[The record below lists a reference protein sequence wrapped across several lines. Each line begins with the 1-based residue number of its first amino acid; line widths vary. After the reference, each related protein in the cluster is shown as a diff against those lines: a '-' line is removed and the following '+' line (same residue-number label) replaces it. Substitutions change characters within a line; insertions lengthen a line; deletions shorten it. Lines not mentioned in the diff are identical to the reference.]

1 MALELLPV
9 PGLNLCQSQTAV
21 AEALKESPG
30 LPHNRIYNSLTV
42 FVRLVLH
49 GIAYPLKVMNLI
61 YLQDLR

>member
-9 PGLNLCQSQTAV
+9 AGLNLCQSQIAV
-21 AEALKESPG
+21 AGMLKESPG
-30 LPHNRIYNSLTV
+30 LETASQFIYNSLPV

-61 YLQDLR
+61 YL